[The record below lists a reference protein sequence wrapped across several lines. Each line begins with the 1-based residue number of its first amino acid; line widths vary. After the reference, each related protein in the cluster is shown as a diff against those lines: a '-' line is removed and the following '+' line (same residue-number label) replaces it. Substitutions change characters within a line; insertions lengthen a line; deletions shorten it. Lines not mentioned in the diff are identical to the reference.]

1 MRLIKINL
9 ESILVSTKLMDLDIS
24 ENPIGNTGIEIISEL
39 INENQIGHLKR
50 LNVSNCKID
59 FEGFI
64 LMIYALEN
72 NKRLEVLNFSK
83 NSINSKKF
91 SIIKQNM
98 LNINIKELILMKC
111 RLGNNGSKI
120 LY

>member
-1 MRLIKINL
+1 
-9 ESILVSTKLMDLDIS
+9 MDLDIS
-24 ENPIGNTGIEIISEL
+24 ENAIGNAGIEIISEI

-59 FEGFI
+59 FDGFY

-91 SIIKQNM
+91 STIKHNL
-98 LNINIKELILMKC
+98 LNINLRELILMKC
-111 RLGNNGSKI
+111 KLGNNGSKI
-120 LY
+120 N